1 MILGKHLDYTG
12 SWKKMTTCVLS
23 LSRDFKYFIDY
34 ISKDLIVRKKIVG
47 KTFLV
52 GSSALLFEFTYTI
65 Q

>member
-1 MILGKHLDYTG
+1 
-12 SWKKMTTCVLS
+12 MTTCVLS
-23 LSRDFKYFIDY
+23 LSRDFTYFIDY
-34 ISKDLIVRKKIVG
+34 ISKDLMVRKKIVG

>member
-1 MILGKHLDYTG
+1 
-12 SWKKMTTCVLS
+12 MTTCVLS

-34 ISKDLIVRKKIVG
+34 ISKDLMVRKKIVR

-52 GSSALLFEFTYTI
+52 GSSALLFEFTYII